1 MQSVRR
7 HGTGNSKI
15 AETVM
20 RTSKSKG
27 LKILRMDSL
36 QSAVSRDVSKGKSYL
51 GVMESNLSVLKT
63 ALEKRN

>member
-1 MQSVRR
+1 
-7 HGTGNSKI
+7 
-15 AETVM
+15 M